1 MKKRYEVI
9 KEAGEKIRALV
20 AENMTSFD
28 ANSSSEN
35 WQHYIEYLDEMVV
48 EGFFQCILC
57 SLNYMLNSTDPKQ
70 VQYPL
75 FEARLELQAPD
86 MVFVPSLNFNVAG
99 GFFDMVEEIL
109 ADFYQQAS
117 LVSRLAD
124 HYDSSDYQVNCSV
137 CLLSID
143 VSNLRKKV
151 TCVCD
156 NS

>member
-1 MKKRYEVI
+1 MKKRYDVI
-9 KEAGEKIRALV
+9 RVAGEKIQALV
-20 AENMTSFD
+20 GENMVSFD
-28 ANSSSEN
+28 SNGTSEN

-48 EGFFQCILC
+48 EGFFQCVLC
-57 SLNYMLNSTDPKQ
+57 SLTYMLNSTDSKH

-117 LVSRLAD
+117 LVRRLAE
-124 HYDSSDYQVNCSV
+124 HYDSDDYQVIEVNPPSF
-137 CLLSID
+137 
-143 VSNLRKKV
+143 
-151 TCVCD
+151 
-156 NS
+156 